1 LTVPAIGSSAL
12 WTAVDKSDSNDLFSL
27 LVRLKCANSA
37 VFAAGADDAGI
48 DAAIARMKQTARA
61 LYCAIDSAC
70 RAGYTVRLYSP
81 RGGGRLHLVRTVGPM
96 NPDGTTFRYSSEP
109 EAGSTLSS
117 CVMVAMSW
125 IDVAGDSPSVPR
137 CA

>member
-1 LTVPAIGSSAL
+1 M
-12 WTAVDKSDSNDLFSL
+12 DKSDSNDLFSL

-37 VFAAGADDAGI
+37 VFAARADDAGL
-48 DAAIARMKQTARA
+48 DAAIARMKQSAHD
-61 LYCAIDSAC
+61 LYVAIGRAC
-70 RAGYTVRLYSP
+70 RAGHAVRLYSA

-109 EAGSTLSS
+109 EAESTLNS